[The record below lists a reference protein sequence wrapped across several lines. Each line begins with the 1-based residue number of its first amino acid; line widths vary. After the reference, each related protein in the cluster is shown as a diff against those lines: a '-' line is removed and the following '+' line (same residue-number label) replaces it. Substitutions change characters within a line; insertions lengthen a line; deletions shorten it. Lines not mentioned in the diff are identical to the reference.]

1 MADYIYLLQHRLT
14 PGQRRALEAVRDA
27 ARGRGAPV
35 FLVGGA
41 VRDLTSGAPVRDL
54 DFAIQGDVETLL
66 DALRGAG
73 ARETG
78 ADKTFLSRYF
88 AFPGGVRVEVGPTL
102 TVRFPKPGVPEVHPA
117 PILDDLRR
125 RDFTANAM
133 AISLNEGSYGLLL
146 DPLNGVADLENR
158 ELRLVTNLGFIEQPA
173 LLLRAARLG
182 NRLGWNME
190 ERTARRYENAKEEGA
205 IERLPAE
212 ARGYE
217 LEEIFHEEDPVS
229 ALEHL
234 GAENWLESLSPLL
247 GSLKVDQEGLDRV
260 RDTLGQMEGMGIFV
274 DPSVVYFP
282 FLTGKLPPSQV
293 AEIKAAFARP
303 GFAEAIESLETR
315 GRELASQLTSK
326 AAALPSA
333 TWKLLFS
340 AEPEVVLSVASS
352 SRTGAVQTKFKAF
365 FTEWPQARQRVPYA
379 LMQEMRITPDLPGYD
394 ALLEDLF
401 FASMDGKLTTAEET
415 RAFLEPF
422 SPPAPAQ
429 QATPRRKAA
438 KSARGRGRS
447 AAAAVAVEDIEI
459 ADSGASDP
467 DKEDDDDDA
476 LLGES
481 GTDAESTEI
490 SANRETSARGVTET
504 ESVDSGEDDSGDDDT
519 SGRDGDSGI
528 AVDPVES
535 ISSGS
540 SEAGGTPA
548 ETTPVRQGKTPAKK
562 ADRRTGPAPATPK
575 VEPVSASLP
584 VAATAKQPV
593 VKEPAAKELA
603 AKEPAKAA
611 AKTQLG
617 AAAKTVG
624 AKSASNAAKAPEKV
638 VVAARKASAAAEPV
652 KPAAKAPEA
661 AKKGASAKTATVE
674 SSAVKNAGVKNVGI
688 KAVAAKNVPAKN
700 VPGKNVPAKS
710 TPTKNIPVKSVP
722 AKAIP
727 AKTPALVRAAAT
739 KAAAIDQR
747 SKPGKTTAAPVA
759 KTPAKGTKSAPVAG
773 KVPAKSSKPVPTKR
787 SSK

>member
-66 DALRGAG
+66 DALRAAG

-78 ADKTFLSRYF
+78 ADKVFLSRYF

-102 TVRFPKPGVPEVHPA
+102 TVRFPQPGVAEVHPA

-158 ELRLVTNLGFIEQPA
+158 EVRLVSNLGFIEQPA

-205 IERLPAE
+205 IERLPAA

-229 ALEHL
+229 ALGYL
-234 GAENWLESLSPLL
+234 GAENWLGQLSALL

-282 FLTGKLPPSQV
+282 FLTGKLPPAQV

-303 GFAEAIESLETR
+303 GFAEAIDSLETR

-352 SRTGAVQTKFKAF
+352 SRTGAVQAKFKAF
-365 FTEWPQARQRVPYA
+365 FTEWPQARQRVPHA

-401 FASMDGKLTTAEET
+401 FASMDGKLTTTEET

-447 AAAAVAVEDIEI
+447 AAAAVPIEDIETT
-459 ADSGASDP
+459 DSGASD
-467 DKEDDDDDA
+467 DDRDDERDDD
-476 LLGES
+476 GES
-481 GTDAESTEI
+481 GSEAESKEASPTLETGPR
-490 SANRETSARGVTET
+490 AMREPEDIDAG
-504 ESVDSGEDDSGDDDT
+504 DDDSGDSD
-519 SGRDGDSGI
+519 GDGDSGTSD
-528 AVDPVES
+528 ASD
-535 ISSGS
+535 
-540 SEAGGTPA
+540 TRA
-548 ETTPVRQGKTPAKK
+548 ETTPIRRGKTPTKK
-562 ADRRTGPAPATPK
+562 ADQRTGTASGPAPGTPPK
-575 VEPVSASLP
+575 AESLP
-584 VAATAKQPV
+584 APL
-593 VKEPAAKELA
+593 PAAGKLPAKGNAPVLVVVNEPTA
-603 AKEPAKAA
+603 RGFTAKEPAKTAV
-611 AKTQLG
+611 KTQPET
-617 AAAKTVG
+617 ATKAIA
-624 AKSASNAAKAPEKV
+624 AKSAKGDSGSVNVPEK
-638 VVAARKASAAAEPV
+638 AAIVMRKASGAADPV
-652 KPAAKAPEA
+652 KAAAKAPEA
-661 AKKGASAKTATVE
+661 TVKGSPAKNASVKSSAIKTSAVKSIATEAV
-674 SSAVKNAGVKNVGI
+674 AVKNAS
-688 KAVAAKNVPAKN
+688 A
-700 VPGKNVPAKS
+700 
-710 TPTKNIPVKSVP
+710 KSVP
-722 AKAIP
+722 AKSIP
-727 AKTPALVRAAAT
+727 AKSPTIVKAAAT
-739 KAAAIDQR
+739 KATAIDGR
-747 SKPGKTTAAPVA
+747 SKPGKQTAAA
-759 KTPAKGTKSAPVAG
+759 IG
-773 KVPAKSSKPVPTKR
+773 KVPAKSAKPAPAVERLHAKGSKPVPAKR